1 MTTKFGSVL
10 RRCYQR
16 ANEYV
21 TTLRPLRDA
30 RRFFRMLTRLQ
41 LKSFRCFESLSVDLN
56 PRFTFFVGDN
66 GEGKT
71 SILEAACVLLRLQSQ
86 RSSSLAPLIRAG
98 TKSFCV
104 SGNYSDHALRF
115 TYGQL
120 RRRLEFDD
128 VDQRTTTEYLRIAR
142 VVAFANT
149 DIELLRGS
157 SEPRRRYLDFAGSQL
172 EPHYRQTLRAY
183 ERALRSRN
191 ALLKSV
197 PVRLREI
204 SAYDPPL
211 IEHGTRLRQLREN
224 IVSRL
229 APLISAS
236 YREISDAKEQV
247 DVLFAPGNQEDFAA
261 DLARTRAEQIRL
273 RQTVVGPHRDDL
285 DLFVDGMEADVYASE
300 GQQRTFALSLKLAQ
314 VRLFAETGTMPLLLI
329 DDIFGELDRT
339 RRSRLFNALPAT
351 AQKMVTSTSVK
362 WPNDVGE
369 HVTFRLKDQKI
380 EMA

>member
-1 MTTKFGSVL
+1 V
-10 RRCYQR
+10 
-16 ANEYV
+16 
-21 TTLRPLRDA
+21 
-30 RRFFRMLTRLQ
+30 LTRLQ
-41 LKSFRCFESLSVDLN
+41 LKNFRCFESLSVELN
-56 PRFTFFVGDN
+56 PRFTFFIGDN

-86 RSSSLAPLIRAG
+86 RSSSLAPLVRAG

-104 SGNYSDHALRF
+104 SGKYDDHKLRF

-128 VDQRTTTEYLRIAR
+128 VDQRSTTDYLRIAR
-142 VVAFANT
+142 VVPFANT

-157 SEPRRRYLDFAGSQL
+157 SEPRRRYIDFVGSQL
-172 EPHYRQTLRAY
+172 EPYYRQTSRAY

-204 SAYDPPL
+204 AAYDLPL

-229 APLISAS
+229 APFISSS

-261 DLARTRAEQIRL
+261 DLARTRDEQMRL
-273 RQTVVGPHRDDL
+273 RQTIVGPHRDDL
-285 DLFVDGMEADVYASE
+285 DLFVEGMQADVYASE
-300 GQQRTFALSLKLAQ
+300 GQQRTFALALKLAQ
-314 VRLFAETGTMPLLLI
+314 VRLFADSGAMPLLLI
-329 DDIFGELDRT
+329 DDIFGELDQG
-339 RRSRLFNALPAT
+339 RRSRLFSALPEVS
-351 AQKMVTSTSVK
+351 QKLVTSTAAK
-362 WPNDVGE
+362 WPNDVGG
-369 HVTFRLKDQKI
+369 HVLYRLKGQEI
-380 EMA
+380 EKV